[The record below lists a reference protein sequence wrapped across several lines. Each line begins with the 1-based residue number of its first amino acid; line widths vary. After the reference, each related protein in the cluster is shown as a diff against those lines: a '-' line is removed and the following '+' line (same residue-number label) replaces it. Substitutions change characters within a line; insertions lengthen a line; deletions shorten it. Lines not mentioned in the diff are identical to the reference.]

1 MANGQS
7 PQPSPQVG
15 WRKRPPAT
23 KNRSTAAAGRRW
35 RHAGARPEGAVGG
48 HNSHGHFGHLSS
60 RKRADGIQ
68 SDLATRVGRNRG
80 PVDEEA
86 VLQRRRRW
94 DHDDD
99 ACGCRGRSI
108 HISSRLAA
116 VEGGGRWRRVRRGAS
131 GTAACPFLT
140 EIWIFLIKKNLEFL
154 RQLEWKY
161 YKIIQSP
168 HK

>member
-1 MANGQS
+1 MQRKGDGKKLNLGQW
-7 PQPSPQVG
+7 PIPSPQVG
-15 WRKRPPAT
+15 WRKRPPPT

-35 RHAGARPEGAVGG
+35 RHAGARPEGAVGCR
-48 HNSHGHFGHLSS
+48 NSNGYFGHLSS

-68 SDLATRVGRNRG
+68 SDLATQVGRNRG

-86 VLQRRRRW
+86 VLQRRRRGRW

-116 VEGGGRWRRVRRGAS
+116 VEGGGRWRTREKG
-131 GTAACPFLT
+131 G
-140 EIWIFLIKKNLEFL
+140 
-154 RQLEWKY
+154 
-161 YKIIQSP
+161 
-168 HK
+168 